1 MKYIFPAAVILF
13 LSSCSDSFI
22 NHSLK
27 AEKIGECSGEVVP
40 VKMISNIN
48 GERYEFQYCLN
59 DGFNEKDYTVVRNGD
74 SLLVQFT
81 APAAPGKQVAYKL
94 ILDIDAKPPYRFIT
108 LGQGGQTIPIKAAE
122 RL

>member
-1 MKYIFPAAVILF
+1 MKYLFTAAVILF

-27 AEKIGECSGEVVP
+27 AEKMGDCTNEVVH

-59 DGFNEKDYTVVRNGD
+59 EGFNGKDYTVVRSGD
-74 SLLVQFT
+74 SLLVQF
-81 APAAPGKQVAYKL
+81 PAASGKQVAYKL